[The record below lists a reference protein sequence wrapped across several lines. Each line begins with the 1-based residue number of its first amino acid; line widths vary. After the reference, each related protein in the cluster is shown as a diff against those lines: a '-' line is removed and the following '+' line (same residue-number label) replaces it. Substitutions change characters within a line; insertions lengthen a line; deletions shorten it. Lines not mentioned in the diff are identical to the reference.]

1 MRRVTLGFLLTI
13 SALVLLFSYHT
24 STDGSSKVGTA
35 GAASL
40 VGGGAAGGPTT
51 SVTPNSP
58 GADAGPGGNGAGP
71 GGSTGA
77 GQPTTTTPGSS
88 RSGTLVIDGAT
99 VDTRHG
105 PIYAKVWRV
114 KDGPV
119 QVRVTFTG
127 SKITQVDAIVVPD
140 QNGRDLRIN
149 QIAIPILHDEV
160 IAAQSANI
168 DSISGATVTTD
179 GYVASL
185 QSAIDLFHQQK

>member
-105 PIYAKVWRV
+105 P
-114 KDGPV
+114 V